1 MKNKDAMKTNVLL
14 LVIFMLIVI
23 SGAVFVNLNN
33 GLGGGKDVII
43 QNGTITSGVDA
54 LNSFKKKAA
63 SNQNAFV
70 RFRVKGIKGE
80 TKTTLK
86 YKDGLYYYKDANGK
100 EYSDRYLLDL
110 TGYLTEDASSCTRI
124 ICLARE
130 SSYTFDDLM
139 SGYISTTG
147 DDRKAIIILSLS
159 SPGMASSNDS
169 DNSNNV
175 NSNVDTNNVDS
186 NNVNSNVD
194 TNNVDSNN
202 INVDSNS
209 IN

>member
-1 MKNKDAMKTNVLL
+1 MNKN
-14 LVIFMLIVI
+14 
-23 SGAVFVNLNN
+23 
-33 GLGGGKDVII
+33 
-43 QNGTITSGVDA
+43 
-54 LNSFKKKAA
+54 
-63 SNQNAFV
+63 
-70 RFRVKGIKGE
+70 
-80 TKTTLK
+80 
-86 YKDGLYYYKDANGK
+86 
-100 EYSDRYLLDL
+100 RYLLDL
-110 TGYLTEDASSCTRI
+110 TGYLTEDASSFTRI

-159 SPGMASSNDS
+159 SPGMAPSNDS
-169 DNSNNV
+169 DNSNN
-175 NSNVDTNNVDS
+175 S